1 MSSDHPLL
9 LEIQKGESQTL
20 EFKEQLPKGQQVA
33 KTLIAFANTS
43 GGKLVVGVSDDR
55 QLVGIQDD
63 IFELQDQIT
72 SMINELCM
80 PNILPY
86 IYIENIQGIEL
97 LVIDVPQIR
106 PVGIAGPIHP
116 DAAPGFRAGF
126 ARHGARGVGF
136 PGVRIVIEGL
146 PGRKSEGVEVPG
158 HRFTAFTASLC

>member
-1 MSSDHPLL
+1 MSSDHSLL
-9 LEIQKGESQTL
+9 QEIQKGESQTL

-97 LVIDVPQIR
+97 LVIEVSRGSLLPYYLKPQ
-106 PVGIAGPIHP
+106 GKAQGPIS
-116 DAAPGFRAGF
+116 
-126 ARHGARGVGF
+126 V
-136 PGVRIVIEGL
+136 
-146 PGRKSEGVEVPG
+146 
-158 HRFTAFTASLC
+158 

>member
-86 IYIENIQGIEL
+86 IYIENIQGIVTICL
-97 LVIDVPQIR
+97 W
-106 PVGIAGPIHP
+106 
-116 DAAPGFRAGF
+116 
-126 ARHGARGVGF
+126 
-136 PGVRIVIEGL
+136 
-146 PGRKSEGVEVPG
+146 
-158 HRFTAFTASLC
+158 

>member
-1 MSSDHPLL
+1 MSSDHSLL

-97 LVIDVPQIR
+97 LVIEVSRGSLLPYYLKPQGKAQGTYIR
-106 PVGIAGPIHP
+106 L
-116 DAAPGFRAGF
+116 
-126 ARHGARGVGF
+126 GASNRV
-136 PGVRIVIEGL
+136 
-146 PGRKSEGVEVPG
+146 
-158 HRFTAFTASLC
+158 ASPE

>member
-1 MSSDHPLL
+1 MSSDHSLL

-72 SMINELCM
+72 SMINEHV
-80 PNILPY
+80 
-86 IYIENIQGIEL
+86 L
-97 LVIDVPQIR
+97 LHYQDNCSPTRKFQ
-106 PVGIAGPIHP
+106 PVS
-116 DAAPGFRAGF
+116 GF
-126 ARHGARGVGF
+126 
-136 PGVRIVIEGL
+136 
-146 PGRKSEGVEVPG
+146 
-158 HRFTAFTASLC
+158 